1 MKFIDLHVH
10 SSLSVGVDAPE
21 KMLNQAKVLGTDIGL
36 CDGLKGNYLSGID
49 IYAKGKKELKSK
61 LKKKLDY
68 TLVQGGDYNI
78 NRLAVLDKRVDILAH
93 PDFRRKDSGVDSII
107 ARAASENKVAIEI
120 NLGRIINSRG
130 LNRIHLIK
138 NLRKNFML
146 ATKYNAPLV
155 ATTESR
161 SLYELRGGDGIF
173 HLLSLLGFN
182 EKAAIDAMY
191 NVPKKILRGDL
202 KLE

>member
-1 MKFIDLHVH
+1 MD
-10 SSLSVGVDAPE
+10 SPE

-36 CDGLKGNYLSGID
+36 CDGLKGNYHSGID
-49 IYAKGKKELKSK
+49 IDAKGKKELKSK

-155 ATTESR
+155 ATTESK

-173 HLLSLLGFN
+173 HLLRLLGFN

-191 NVPKKILRGDL
+191 NVPKKILQGDL
-202 KLE
+202 KLR